1 MEFDTFDNKTI
12 IIVGLIVCG
21 LASLFLGY
29 ENVASMIVGALGGV
43 LTAKKYYE
51 YKDSKNNEVE
61 DDSNENI

>member
-1 MEFDTFDNKTI
+1 MEFEKFDNKTI
-12 IIVGLIVCG
+12 IIIGLISCG
-21 LASLFLGY
+21 LTSLILGY

-51 YKDSKNNEVE
+51 YKDSKNNQVE